1 MFESATRRFRA
12 LDDDGQRTV
21 VYTVATANTLV
32 LLSLLY
38 AYFAN
43 STPTAYWAFPVIWLT
58 AAAWAVLR
66 TDPAPAERRTKLAA
80 GAIAGG
86 YFLVLGFVGGL
97 FGPATGPVTGLTVQ
111 FTQLPPGWNPAF
123 LYGGEVVQ
131 FAFVPFTTVGYAVL
145 SYLVYATAI
154 EAETAVAGGVL
165 GLFSCVSCTLP
176 VIASLLS
183 GIVGGG
189 AALAAAASAQT
200 YALGTVVYVITVG
213 LLVYRPGLDFFRT
226 RR

>member
-1 MFESATRRFRA
+1 
-12 LDDDGQRTV
+12 
-21 VYTVATANTLV
+21 
-32 LLSLLY
+32 
-38 AYFAN
+38 
-43 STPTAYWAFPVIWLT
+43 
-58 AAAWAVLR
+58 
-66 TDPAPAERRTKLAA
+66 
-80 GAIAGG
+80 
-86 YFLVLGFVGGL
+86 
-97 FGPATGPVTGLTVQ
+97 VTGLTVQ
-111 FTQLPPGWNPAF
+111 FTQLPPGSNPAF
-123 LYGGEVVQ
+123 LYGGAVVQ

-154 EAETAVAGGVL
+154 EAESAVAGGVL

-213 LLVYRPGLDFFRT
+213 LLVYRPGLDFFRA

>member
-1 MFESATRRFRA
+1 MFDAATRRFRA
-12 LDDDGQRTV
+12 LDDAGQRTL
-21 VYTVATANTLV
+21 VYTVATANSLV

-38 AYFAN
+38 AYFTDSA
-43 STPTAYWAFPVIWLT
+43 PTTYWAFPIIWLT

-66 TDPAPAERRTKLAA
+66 TDPAPAERRTKLLA

-111 FTQLPPGWNPAF
+111 FTQLPPGWNPAI
-123 LYGGEVVQ
+123 LYGGGTVQ
-131 FAFVPFTTVGYAVL
+131 FAIVPFTAIGYAVL

-154 EAETAVAGGVL
+154 EAESAVAGGVL

-176 VIASLLS
+176 VVASVLS

-213 LLVYRPGLDFFRT
+213 LLVYRPGLVWL
-226 RR
+226 RRRL